1 MNRMVSSCSRTVP
14 LDCGT
19 AGADQLN
26 NAEVKALSIP
36 PAYIDPGSGSLI
48 IQVVI
53 ATVVAAPIVLRN
65 QLRRAGGAIRRALSA
80 TRAQR
85 SKE

>member
-1 MNRMVSSCSRTVP
+1 M
-14 LDCGT
+14 
-19 AGADQLN
+19 
-26 NAEVKALSIP
+26 SIP